1 MWGHHYTCGRGNFI
15 LDMLATLL
23 RKVSAKSDT
32 HYDFPSVSAW
42 LNKLT
47 ASRKSLCLLF
57 ERGETWLVLDNG
69 LQLKYTNKLNSV
81 SAIMLSHGRY
91 EALEIELVCA
101 NLSDDSVFFDIGA
114 NVGLYSLS
122 VAYRIR
128 RVGIHAFEPV
138 PDTVLGFR
146 DNLSRNGLDGR
157 VILNQLAVGETDGQ
171 VYITSD
177 HHSSNYLIHSDSD
190 EKKIEVGCTSLD
202 KYVRDNSIQRV
213 DVMKVDVEGREFS
226 VLKGAVDSLERF
238 RPIVIVELMETP
250 SDFFDRKVE
259 PFRET
264 INLMVSLDY
273 EYYVIDDKN
282 DLVHMRRMQ
291 EAFFSKSYHNYLF
304 YHGKVNVDVSQDDLL
319 ARPAQHI

>member
-1 MWGHHYTCGRGNFI
+1 MCALHRASKSAEFILKKLTSSFSRGNSSK
-15 LDMLATLL
+15 DM
-23 RKVSAKSDT
+23 S
-32 HYDFPSVSAW
+32 YDFPSVSGW

-47 ASRKSLCLLF
+47 GSRKSFSLLF
-57 ERGETWLVLDNG
+57 EQGETWIVLNNG
-69 LQLKYTNKLNSV
+69 LQLKYTNEFNSV
-81 SAIMLSHGRY
+81 SGIIVSHGSY
-91 EALEIELVCA
+91 EQVETELVCA

-128 RVGIHAFEPV
+128 GVRIHAFEPV
-138 PDTVLGFR
+138 PDTLLGFK

-157 VILNQLAVGETDGQ
+157 VILNQLAVGETEGQ

-177 HHSSNYLIHSDSD
+177 HDCSNYLIHSDSD
-190 EKKIEVGCTSLD
+190 ENKIEVGCTRLD

-213 DVMKVDVEGREFS
+213 DVVKIDVEGREFS
-226 VLKGAVDSLERF
+226 VLRGAEESLKRF
-238 RPIVIVELMETP
+238 RPIVIVELLEAP

-264 INLMVSLDY
+264 INLMVSLGY

-304 YHGKVNVDVSQDDLL
+304 YHGKVNVDVSQDELL
-319 ARPAQHI
+319 AGPAEHI